1 MQCCGVVLKAKGD
14 VLSFLSF
21 VPCLLLLSVCL
32 VCGLYLY
39 GLAWCGVENV
49 GIFNLFIDDLL
60 VFEFFEYL
68 IVPDA
73 NGYWEGEK

>member
-1 MQCCGVVLKAKGD
+1 MFSP
-14 VLSFLSF
+14 SFLSF
-21 VPCLLLLSVCL
+21 LACYCSLCVWSV
-32 VCGLYLY
+32 VCTCT
-39 GLAWCGVENV
+39 AWCGVENV